1 MTKPNPDDYFGDSK
15 GEATAKPKGKR
26 SINPDDYFGPI
37 EPPKPKAEK
46 PPGLI
51 KRGLAALAN
60 GRGVDEV
67 DAGGG
72 TAPVLQDGQE
82 SAAPVDD
89 IGGGRGRVN
98 PEPARADSRRGGT
111 PTTLRSGAYVAGM
124 EEAPTAPSAGELLE
138 TPRADFQPSQA
149 DLEWQS
155 LSPAKQQ
162 EILARGAQRG
172 SPGAFASESG
182 VAETIAANVR
192 EATSNPVAR
201 GAVAGFSQ
209 LGQTGV
215 GAVRAVAD
223 AVGADG
229 VADFAAGA
237 SGKATQIGTGATRD
251 LKGNDKLVADIS
263 SSILNSAPALA
274 VGVAGGPALRT
285 LFAQSALAEYNS
297 GRDAGFSPAES
308 ATRAGIMGLAESLG
322 ERFGLPQQIALLK
335 SVAKHVP
342 TGELAKTFGSMI
354 AREIPGEQL
363 TTAMQFLADKL
374 GPAALNPNASLA
386 DYLSQAGET
395 LKVTIGQ
402 TAVMGGG
409 PAAIGAVR
417 DTYAKSDR
425 ATATPEQILAQAIDQ
440 AAAQFGLNTKAA
452 ATLREK
458 IAGMDPDAATNYAEK
473 VFAAAERAG
482 FVKKPGGGT
491 AVRQNLKDLAEK
503 AAKDAEAQQ
512 GDASGDS
519 APAGAAASSDTGL
532 ADELDAGAILGTQ
545 AEAPQATSGE
555 APTGDGT
562 DAVATDQA
570 QPGVEAGAA
579 PPIEGEPINK
589 AWSAFTPESGTLN
602 IPREQMPQVDAE
614 HRGALVQFLGARG
627 ITHESAEVPADSL
640 KPTQAEFSPK
650 KVEHFAGNPSGRSI
664 LVSQDGYVLDGH
676 HQWMAKRAAGEPVK
690 VIRLNAPI
698 QDLLRLTHQFPS
710 STTSKGP
717 RNVVSGNGAGPDSGR
732 SAQPGPADAGDGRG
746 TGALVP
752 GELQQPGAAGT
763 AGGAVPDAGPRD
775 VPGADRPGDGNEAL
789 TTGPSSAAAPR
800 SIMKPGFDADA
811 WQKERDDR
819 IKASREAGN
828 THLDTVPAYVE
839 TMRGKQIGY
848 VHDPKVKGRI
858 LTVDNNGNVYV
869 EWLDAYSREK
879 EGAAPMKF
887 GNKTVMQTSLGPR
900 DLKDYT
906 LAAADNS
913 AAALKPGQSVTIDG
927 QPYTV
932 KTARPK
938 SIVLTD
944 ADGKPRTITSD
955 SANWGKVKPAG
966 DRQADGRQA
975 AGDRQL
981 TAGPISEEFAG
992 QMGEGM
998 AEHVAKAQ
1006 QKRLAK
1012 ERPDLEWTVAEAD
1025 ATRNPKLKADR
1036 YVVQGRAPV
1045 AQAQPDQEGAPAG
1058 GVEPAGAAAAPA
1070 VPAAGSAPVEA
1081 DGVSP
1086 LATAKVGDTVDVVH
1100 RDSNGDLRVAGTV
1113 LSVEDAGVWIKES
1126 DGRRRINRS
1135 DFGNWIK
1142 AGTEEKKTDNYGT
1155 WTAYEGADPAY
1166 VTVIGERDG
1175 EFEIDD
1181 GYTTQ
1186 WVPKS
1191 QVEQAGKAAADPF
1204 ESEKLNLIRIKEISD
1219 RQGMALHTDHMR
1231 SDGLAATGWSA
1242 EAAESAANAMVPP
1255 VVRGMADAAQDSVD
1269 GMRKRITDVRLA
1281 DTDGQSNAIT
1291 FAFDGAPYRGI
1302 LKGRNADLA
1311 VAGDGRE
1318 SDRGIAVRVML
1329 DGDAA
1334 PTKAAPKEGDF
1345 IRLATNAERMMSA
1358 ARRDGIAGNLGGV
1371 YLAKGSRGAGFYKRP
1386 AATPKAEA
1394 PASTQ
1399 APAAPAVV
1407 PGTTSPRVEADGV
1420 KPTSPVIQN
1429 RDRSTPAAITQMRGI
1444 AGNPDYLRLSSSR
1457 DFTAGAP
1464 VIVGSIPLAQMGR
1477 KETMAAGKR
1486 RIPGVYAVVEA
1497 AELVAS
1503 NSVDGSANPAFEKA
1517 ATKVIAG
1524 NGRTAGLQ
1532 EAYRTGKAGNYRAE
1546 LEADESHGINPDVIR
1561 GMKAPV
1567 LVRVMPASEITDD
1580 IGDISN
1586 TQAGLQLSAVE
1597 QARNDANRVNLDA
1610 LEFTEDGRITPDT
1623 VRRFVQAMPQAE
1635 QGNLINRDGSPT
1647 AQAVDRLN
1655 AVVFFKA
1662 YNSEPLT
1669 NLYAQTA
1676 DPDARN
1682 IMSALAQAATSMA
1695 RLEGAGALDIR
1706 PLIAEAAEI
1715 AINGRRNGLKL
1726 SEIAAQD
1733 RLDAD
1738 PDTRVIL
1745 NLFASNANKVKPVA
1759 EALKRAADFAYSE
1772 ANKPADDMFGSV
1784 SQAGRGD
1791 VVSQIGPRDE
1801 ARGAQNLEEPAGG
1814 KPAGRNAEGQSPEG
1828 PGQGNAGAA
1837 EEGAS
1842 AGQAEG
1848 LTLKAES
1855 EADAQAKAKREAD
1868 ALAAE
1873 QKAKADEQARLKRE
1887 ANKREADARAAEIL
1901 AEREAA
1907 KKAEV
1912 DAAADDFALGQ
1923 EPPKPVDKK
1932 VAAKDLAGQKDIFGG
1947 ATPFAD
1953 PLTLTERQLNSL
1965 RGKPITMKAQT
1976 EDGQVASW
1984 EIDAAEAVQS
1994 LRSREATIQQLVR
2007 CLS

>member
-15 GEATAKPKGKR
+15 GEAKPKGKR
-26 SINPDDYFGPI
+26 SLNPDDYFGPI

-111 PTTLRSGAYVAGM
+111 PTTLRSGAYMAGM
-124 EEAPTAPSAGELLE
+124 EEAPTAPTAGELLE

-155 LSPAKQQ
+155 LSPTKQQ

-172 SPGAFASESG
+172 SPGAFASEPG

-374 GPAALNPNASLA
+374 GPAALKPNASLA

-789 TTGPSSAAAPR
+789 
-800 SIMKPGFDADA
+800 
-811 WQKERDDR
+811 
-819 IKASREAGN
+819 
-828 THLDTVPAYVE
+828 
-839 TMRGKQIGY
+839 
-848 VHDPKVKGRI
+848 
-858 LTVDNNGNVYV
+858 
-869 EWLDAYSREK
+869 
-879 EGAAPMKF
+879 
-887 GNKTVMQTSLGPR
+887 
-900 DLKDYT
+900 
-906 LAAADNS
+906 
-913 AAALKPGQSVTIDG
+913 KPGQSVTVDG
-927 QPYTV
+927 KPYTV
-932 KTARPK
+932 KSAKPK
-938 SIVLTD
+938 VLVLTG

-955 SANWGKVKPAG
+955 SATWAKVQPAG
-966 DRQADGRQA
+966 GRQADGRQA

-981 TAGPISEEFAG
+981 TSGPISEEFAG

-998 AEHVAKAQ
+998 AEHVAKQQ
-1006 QKRLAK
+1006 QKRLTK
-1012 ERPDLEWTVAEAD
+1012 ERPELEWTVAETD

-1045 AQAQPDQEGAPAG
+1045 AQAKPDQERAPAG

-1070 VPAAGSAPVEA
+1070 VPAAGSAEVEANGLIDPFKLDKATLNRELDKIVASDDAPDLIRAFTVLRRRYEKATGKKSIPPAGSRYAMLPDEPAAAPNTGKPPTKAKSKPPKEKPAKPVMGSWPLGYIVHSLGGIGMSLRSDLSRKEARTRTNRKTGKVTHYTDWRGNGLLFRERGSTDLTEMARVLEEAGYIEPGLVKRDYLEATSQVQDIIKAEINNPGSTEPTYSDDFEEMMRRQEEARRIDYEMESFSVDDMDQAGGGEYDAEQQAVFAQLAKEAEALGIDVDLLREQFYDEANPEWSQKEYDQALTEALKQAIARVAGQAPGNDASGARDGGQGSVEA
-1081 DGVSP
+1081 DP
-1086 LATAKVGDTVDVVH
+1086 
-1100 RDSNGDLRVAGTV
+1100 VAPG
-1113 LSVEDAGVWIKES
+1113 AG
-1126 DGRRRINRS
+1126 
-1135 DFGNWIK
+1135 
-1142 AGTEEKKTDNYGT
+1142 
-1155 WTAYEGADPAY
+1155 
-1166 VTVIGERDG
+1166 
-1175 EFEIDD
+1175 
-1181 GYTTQ
+1181 
-1186 WVPKS
+1186 
-1191 QVEQAGKAAADPF
+1191 
-1204 ESEKLNLIRIKEISD
+1204 SD
-1219 RQGMALHTDHMR
+1219 R
-1231 SDGLAATGWSA
+1231 
-1242 EAAESAANAMVPP
+1242 
-1255 VVRGMADAAQDSVD
+1255 
-1269 GMRKRITDVRLA
+1269 
-1281 DTDGQSNAIT
+1281 
-1291 FAFDGAPYRGI
+1291 
-1302 LKGRNADLA
+1302 
-1311 VAGDGRE
+1311 
-1318 SDRGIAVRVML
+1318 
-1329 DGDAA
+1329 
-1334 PTKAAPKEGDF
+1334 
-1345 IRLATNAERMMSA
+1345 
-1358 ARRDGIAGNLGGV
+1358 
-1371 YLAKGSRGAGFYKRP
+1371 
-1386 AATPKAEA
+1386 
-1394 PASTQ
+1394 
-1399 APAAPAVV
+1399 
-1407 PGTTSPRVEADGV
+1407 ADG
-1420 KPTSPVIQN
+1420 
-1429 RDRSTPAAITQMRGI
+1429 
-1444 AGNPDYLRLSSSR
+1444 PD
-1457 DFTAGAP
+1457 
-1464 VIVGSIPLAQMGR
+1464 
-1477 KETMAAGKR
+1477 
-1486 RIPGVYAVVEA
+1486 
-1497 AELVAS
+1497 
-1503 NSVDGSANPAFEKA
+1503 
-1517 ATKVIAG
+1517 
-1524 NGRTAGLQ
+1524 
-1532 EAYRTGKAGNYRAE
+1532 
-1546 LEADESHGINPDVIR
+1546 
-1561 GMKAPV
+1561 
-1567 LVRVMPASEITDD
+1567 
-1580 IGDISN
+1580 
-1586 TQAGLQLSAVE
+1586 
-1597 QARNDANRVNLDA
+1597 
-1610 LEFTEDGRITPDT
+1610 
-1623 VRRFVQAMPQAE
+1623 
-1635 QGNLINRDGSPT
+1635 
-1647 AQAVDRLN
+1647 QAV
-1655 AVVFFKA
+1655 
-1662 YNSEPLT
+1662 
-1669 NLYAQTA
+1669 
-1676 DPDARN
+1676 
-1682 IMSALAQAATSMA
+1682 
-1695 RLEGAGALDIR
+1695 
-1706 PLIAEAAEI
+1706 
-1715 AINGRRNGLKL
+1715 
-1726 SEIAAQD
+1726 
-1733 RLDAD
+1733 
-1738 PDTRVIL
+1738 
-1745 NLFASNANKVKPVA
+1745 
-1759 EALKRAADFAYSE
+1759 
-1772 ANKPADDMFGSV
+1772 
-1784 SQAGRGD
+1784 
-1791 VVSQIGPRDE
+1791 
-1801 ARGAQNLEEPAGG
+1801 
-1814 KPAGRNAEGQSPEG
+1814 
-1828 PGQGNAGAA
+1828 
-1837 EEGAS
+1837 
-1842 AGQAEG
+1842 QAEG
-1848 LTLKAES
+1848 LTGKDLFGARPEDVGSAKQDLEAKRKALVDLEDRIVSLAGLAPGFVEDALRSRKVPKALKDERDQLREDIRQMREQVAKLDTPALTLTAES

-1887 ANKREADARAAEIL
+1887 ANKREADARAAAIL

-1912 DAAADDFALGQ
+1912 DAAAEDFALGQ

-1932 VAAKDLAGQKDIFGG
+1932 VVAKDLAEQKDIFGG
-1947 ATPFAD
+1947 AAPFAD
-1953 PLTLTERQLNSL
+1953 PLTMTERQLNSL